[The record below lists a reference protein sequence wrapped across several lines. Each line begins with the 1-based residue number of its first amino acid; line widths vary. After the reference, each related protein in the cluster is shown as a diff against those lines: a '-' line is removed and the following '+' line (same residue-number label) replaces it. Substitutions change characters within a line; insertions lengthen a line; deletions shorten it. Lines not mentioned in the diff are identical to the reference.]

1 MICNTSL
8 CPLQSK
14 LNEMLEAL
22 GMKFEGN
29 EHSGIDD
36 SRNIAR
42 ILMRMLQDG
51 AKMKVNEKIHA
62 RKLQRCGSGLGH
74 NMPTA
79 TLSCDD
85 DDVMVEACDDDC
97 DDDDGDDGCLQE
109 CVQTSIDALRD
120 DVTRLS
126 VRNDVSGSA
135 AAASDSCDSTQCD
148 DLLLYYSLQNRTA
161 SKR

>member
-1 MICNTSL
+1 
-8 CPLQSK
+8 
-14 LNEMLEAL
+14 MLEAL
-22 GMKFEGN
+22 GMTFEGN

-42 ILMRMLQDG
+42 ILVRMLQDG

-74 NMPTA
+74 NMT
-79 TLSCDD
+79 TTKTMLSCDD
-85 DDVMVEACDDDC
+85 DDVIVEACDDDC